1 MQDDFKI
8 LALKIECAQITARRN
23 MPEVTG
29 VGIRSTDLTFLP
41 IKDRLTT
48 IPTREMYTCK
58 FCIAATFVVTDHVV
72 VTDVVIDDVIVVA
85 DAIVIIVAF
94 VVVVVVIVA
103 PWIKHLNMEQ
113 SSCCID

>member
-1 MQDDFKI
+1 MQDDLKK

-58 FCIAATFVVTDHVV
+58 FCIAATFGDYRSYMEHRSTHVT
-72 VTDVVIDDVIVVA
+72 
-85 DAIVIIVAF
+85 IILQRSKSKETKSIQMF
-94 VVVVVVIVA
+94 LDN
-103 PWIKHLNMEQ
+103 LNNGKY
-113 SSCCID
+113 